1 MSVVGL
7 RADPPVAVAGLADRA
22 LADHVEDG
30 LPDHAGVG
38 ELPVGLVG
46 VGADDLAERL
56 LATWEFEFAVA
67 EPVDQLFDGCRILVV
82 TEVLGE
88 IAELD
93 AEFPA
98 VGVFLG
104 VDLVIVSVVVG
115 VAYTQ

>member
-1 MSVVGL
+1 MGST
-7 RADPPVAVAGLADRA
+7 DCVAT
-22 LADHVEDG
+22 DHVQHR
-30 LPDHAGVG
+30 LPDLAGVD
-38 ELPVGLVG
+38 ELLVGLVG

-67 EPVDQLFDGCRILVV
+67 ELVDQLFDGCRILVV

>member
-1 MSVVGL
+1 VGST
-7 RADPPVAVAGLADRA
+7 DCVATG
-22 LADHVEDG
+22 HVQHRLLD
-30 LPDHAGVG
+30 LAGVD
-38 ELPVGLVG
+38 ELLVGLVG

-67 EPVDQLFDGCRILVV
+67 ELVDQLFDGCRILVV